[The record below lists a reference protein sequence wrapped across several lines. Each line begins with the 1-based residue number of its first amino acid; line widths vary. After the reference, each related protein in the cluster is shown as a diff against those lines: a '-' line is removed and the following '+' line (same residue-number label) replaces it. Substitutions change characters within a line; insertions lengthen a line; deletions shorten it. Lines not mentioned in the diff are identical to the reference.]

1 MLEKRTADTVVD
13 IKMYGNNNEPEA
25 GSRKPEVGI
34 IKSESGFTKPEAGSR
49 KPET

>member
-25 GSRKPEVGI
+25 GI